1 MRDNILSRKHKLRE
15 NVGWIIVAIGI
26 GMVITFIIP
35 IWGWIIAVGG
45 GLIYIGWYLIENS
58 HH

>member
-1 MRDNILSRKHKLRE
+1 LSRKHKLRE